1 MVLKEKITVASYYQN
16 RLQILHLSL
25 TTVYTTKNIFKKNHL
40 FLGMVICRS
49 ALVLPCNLG
58 MEFSNGNMSAQKKF
72 QFKAQ
77 N

>member
-1 MVLKEKITVASYYQN
+1 MVLKEKITVAITKTDFRFLIYS
-16 RLQILHLSL
+16 LHP
-25 TTVYTTKNIFKKNHL
+25 KKHIFKKKNHL

-58 MEFSNGNMSAQKKF
+58 IESSNGNMSAHKKF
-72 QFKAQ
+72 QLKAQ